1 MVEGKIMAAAPV
13 LADHCIT
20 MQNISWATYES
31 LLREA
36 KGERLRLAYDN
47 GDIEFMTLSFG
58 HENIAET
65 IGLFIR
71 AVALALNIPIRGG
84 GSTTLKRK
92 LKRKGLEPDKCYWIE
107 NERAMRG
114 QTKWV
119 AKKHPPP
126 DLAVEVDISHSAINR
141 MGIYASL
148 GVPEVW
154 RYKGK
159 KLRVYR
165 LGDDNRYQES
175 AASPTFPHLDMAK
188 VNEFV
193 QAAASMDETA
203 LLREFSAWVRKEIL
217 PLAEGRKNCKKS
229 KDNN

>member
-1 MVEGKIMAAAPV
+1 MAATLV

-20 MQNISWATYES
+20 MQNISWATYEN

-36 KGERLRLAYDN
+36 KGEHLRLAYDD
-47 GDIEFMTLSFG
+47 GDLEFMTFSFG

-71 AVALALNIPIRGG
+71 AVALAMNIPIRGG

-92 LKRKGLEPDKCYWIE
+92 LKRKGLEPDKCYWIK

-119 AKKHPPP
+119 AKRHPPP
-126 DLAVEVDISHSAINR
+126 DLAVEVDISHSVINR
-141 MGIYASL
+141 MEIYGSL

-159 KLRVYR
+159 KLRVYL
-165 LGDDNRYQES
+165 LGDDGRYQES
-175 AASPTFPHLDMAK
+175 ASSPTFPHLDMDK
-188 VNEFV
+188 FNEFV
-193 QAAASMDETA
+193 QAAATMDETA
-203 LLREFSAWVRKEIL
+203 LLREFSEWVRKEIL
-217 PLAEGRKNCKKS
+217 PLAEVRKNGKRS
-229 KDNN
+229 KDDN